1 MKPIVKNVIQEFK
14 HELKTIT
21 YKIVK
26 NELFNQIRVQIFEGD
41 NYINEIECKNLND
54 AKKKVLKYSSLN
66 ICPFY

>member
-1 MKPIVKNVIQEFK
+1 MIINSKISVQEFK